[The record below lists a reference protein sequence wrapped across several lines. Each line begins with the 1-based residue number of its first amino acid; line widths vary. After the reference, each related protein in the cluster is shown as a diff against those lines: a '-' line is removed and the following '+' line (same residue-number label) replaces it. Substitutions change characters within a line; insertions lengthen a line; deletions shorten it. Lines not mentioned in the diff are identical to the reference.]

1 MPSLPS
7 LFRRRPSPPSPP
19 LLELQDLGSAI
30 IEGAEYVPEP
40 RKPADKVAYYPDI
53 SKIQGGADNQSQSRF
68 FNILPVEVRQLIY
81 QDIWALSGLTQ
92 HIYIANGS
100 YTHCPCLIDHNAPDK
115 RQTELDLLWPELP
128 RVGHGDFRSES
139 PEWRRRLL
147 STWCNHW
154 PCEEA
159 AARNATSEA
168 APSSSF
174 LPMLLTSRKMYIEC
188 RASIFEHVTFTIC
201 SIPLAY
207 DFFVSRSP
215 PIIHEMRLINMSFI
229 LHTHWFEAE
238 EDVPRDP
245 DMILHRPESDMWKSL
260 QQGLGTLQSLTELII
275 WIDCYDERCCEPLF
289 SVPSL
294 FEIGTGTSPTPKTT
308 FILPAREEQHF
319 DKLKDGISV
328 IKRGEPKFHGD
339 IDSHPY
345 DCVSTT

>member
-1 MPSLPS
+1 MQAWGRGDWGVAPFYNQPKGLACDRDKATTNPLLACHFSKLQHITIYFRHAPLLSFLNGLLLPLSSFCCTLFHTSVSGYIYFYLSEATTMPSLPS

-30 IEGAEYVPEP
+30 IEGAEYVPKS
-40 RKPADKVAYYPDI
+40 RKPADKFAYYPDI
-53 SKIQGGADNQSQSRF
+53 SKVQEGADNQSQSRF
-68 FNILPVEVRQLIY
+68 FNMLPVEVRQLIY

-174 LPMLLTSRKMYIEC
+174 LPMLLTSRKM
-188 RASIFEHVTFTIC
+188 
-201 SIPLAY
+201 
-207 DFFVSRSP
+207 
-215 PIIHEMRLINMSFI
+215 
-229 LHTHWFEAE
+229 
-238 EDVPRDP
+238 
-245 DMILHRPESDMWKSL
+245 
-260 QQGLGTLQSLTELII
+260 
-275 WIDCYDERCCEPLF
+275 
-289 SVPSL
+289 
-294 FEIGTGTSPTPKTT
+294 
-308 FILPAREEQHF
+308 
-319 DKLKDGISV
+319 
-328 IKRGEPKFHGD
+328 
-339 IDSHPY
+339 
-345 DCVSTT
+345 